1 MYNFIIK
8 VPREY
13 SRTDHCVKSVQI
25 QSYCWSVF
33 SPNTEKYGPEIT
45 PRTARKTTFY
55 FSRRPKKMVTPKKL
69 RWNMIFLVLSG
80 KMIFLFPVNMILP
93 LRRKMK
99 DDLSHKNTR
108 KYDIFFKCS
117 EKMAFLKSAA
127 LGHDLIL
134 PVKMVFFPR
143 KHDIFSLGGKWEIIF
158 LKKYME
164 IWCFLCT
171 RTGVTN
177 VAPRPSIKKNQR
189 WSYPAKKHM
198 NVIDVLEWHFRKWSS
213 NSLYFHGDLT
223 GIFMYCSPAKK
234 KQETWYMGLKFGFF
248 FNLFGW
254 RYSTINNLQ
263 YFVPFSP
270 QELRLEVCLS
280 ANQGNYLSSRRWV
293 IISKI

>member
-1 MYNFIIK
+1 MLSVFLKNVPALIHLKLQLCTPVNMRRCFNVDKKSSQDIVLTLKRRHGLTGKFLFILMYNFIIK

-80 KMIFLFPVNMILP
+80 KMIFLFPENMILP

-143 KHDIFSLGGKWEIIF
+143 KHDIFSLGGK
-158 LKKYME
+158 
-164 IWCFLCT
+164 
-171 RTGVTN
+171 
-177 VAPRPSIKKNQR
+177 
-189 WSYPAKKHM
+189 
-198 NVIDVLEWHFRKWSS
+198 
-213 NSLYFHGDLT
+213 
-223 GIFMYCSPAKK
+223 
-234 KQETWYMGLKFGFF
+234 
-248 FNLFGW
+248 
-254 RYSTINNLQ
+254 
-263 YFVPFSP
+263 
-270 QELRLEVCLS
+270 
-280 ANQGNYLSSRRWV
+280 
-293 IISKI
+293 